1 MYKLVLSD
9 LDETLLVNHHV
20 PKINQD
26 TIQKARDRG
35 IQFVPCTG
43 RGYDMTIDTLKELGI
58 YDQEQEY
65 MIGFNGALILETK
78 GPRELMFDGLEYDLM
93 KKIFDYG
100 KNLDVCML
108 IFTTEECYIYHPNQ
122 SEIDRKNSQKATY
135 TILENDDIEFLRN
148 KRIAKINYQNTNMD
162 YLMSIKKEIE
172 PLLNQQVTITASSS
186 RYIEFNKKGV
196 NKGTGLKWLANYLD
210 IPIEQTIAIGD
221 NYNDVGMLEV
231 AGLSVAVSSVN
242 QEIKDLCDY
251 VTAKDY
257 FEGAVSETLEK
268 FILNEED

>member
-20 PKINQD
+20 PKINQE
-26 TIQKARDRG
+26 TIQKVRHQG
-35 IQFVPCTG
+35 VQFVPCTG

-58 YDQEQEY
+58 YDQEHEY

-78 GPRELMFDGLEYDLM
+78 GPKELMFDGLEFDLM

-100 KNLDVCML
+100 KHLDVCML
-108 IFTTEECYIYHPNQ
+108 IFTSEACYIYNPNQ
-122 SEIDRKNSQKATY
+122 SEIDRKNSQKAKY

-148 KRIAKINYQNTNMD
+148 KRIAKINYQNTNMT
-162 YLMSIKKEIE
+162 YLMKIKKEIE
-172 PLLNQQVTITASSS
+172 PLLENQVTITASSS
-186 RYIEFNKKGV
+186 RYIEFNKYGV
-196 NKGTGLKWLANYLD
+196 NKGTGLQWLANHLN

-221 NYNDVGMLEV
+221 NYNDVGMLKM
-231 AGLSVAVSSVN
+231 AGLSVAVSSAN
-242 QEIKDLCDY
+242 QEIRDLCKY
-251 VTAKDY
+251 VTKKDY

-268 FILNEED
+268 FILNEKD